1 VGACTLHHAA
11 AITPPEKAHL
21 IRSSIRKPRSAEGG
35 LGVPDLHL
43 VWEELLRRAVQEAE
57 GERGSPEGWAHFVL
71 EKWG

>member
-1 VGACTLHHAA
+1 M
-11 AITPPEKAHL
+11 
-21 IRSSIRKPRSAEGG
+21 
-35 LGVPDLHL
+35 PDLHL